1 MAFQN
6 SLIGMDETRAS
17 RATKLFELESGYLQQ
32 MRTIQEKFNEMKA
45 AAAVGTDEERLAFA
59 AFSKIY
65 EAGMAK
71 ITSEYK
77 GQVSEVNALVNQ
89 EEVLLAK
96 EKNRQIIIDGIT
108 QQMERQATL
117 GDQIR
122 SAYDKLKDV
131 QFEGAQMQ
139 RNPMEKQFAQI
150 REDARKAA
158 REASLAF
165 AAGFEGMDLS
175 IQQANELANGLE
187 KIAQSYGKIAEAQME
202 NIKQSRTFDQ
212 GWKEAFNSYIDESS
226 NAANR
231 GREAFSA
238 FGSNINSA
246 IDNFV
251 TTGKFKFSD
260 FARSIIQD
268 LLKIELKAQASK
280 LFSGMISTAG
290 GFLSSLLGFAEGGQ
304 PPVGKPSIVGEK
316 GPELFVPKTAG
327 TIVPNGGSVG
337 NAAQGNTYIT
347 NNISAIDAKS
357 VAQLFAENRKTLFG
371 SVQMAQKEMSYGR

>member
-1 MAFQN
+1 
-6 SLIGMDETRAS
+6 
-17 RATKLFELESGYLQQ
+17 
-32 MRTIQEKFNEMKA
+32 MKA

-89 EEVLLAK
+89 EEVLLSK

-131 QFEGAQMQ
+131 QFEGAQMA

-175 IQQANELANGLE
+175 IQQAKELADGLE
-187 KIAQSYGKIAEAQME
+187 KIAQSYGTIAEAQMA

-231 GREAFSA
+231 GREAFAA

-290 GFLSSLLGFAEGGQ
+290 GFLSSLLGFAEGGS

-316 GPELFVPKTAG
+316 GPELFVPKSAG
-327 TIVPNGGSVG
+327 TIIPNGGSVG